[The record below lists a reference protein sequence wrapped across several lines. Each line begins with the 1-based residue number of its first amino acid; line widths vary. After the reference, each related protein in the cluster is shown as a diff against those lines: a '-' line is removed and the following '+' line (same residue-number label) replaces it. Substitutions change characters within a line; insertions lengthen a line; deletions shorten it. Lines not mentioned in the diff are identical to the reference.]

1 MQYLTEQKEALISEI
16 DKLDSQQLLQRVID
30 IDTYLTYGKIIKWGL
45 RRFDSPLLELL
56 NLTDY
61 EEDQFYINYRKLLN
75 MKLLDICK
83 SFTLLP
89 KLAFTF

>member
-16 DKLDSQQLLQRVID
+16 DKLDNQQLLNRIAD
-30 IDTYLTYGKIIKWGL
+30 IDTYLTYGKVIKWGL
-45 RRFDSPLLELL
+45 RRFDSPLLDLL
-56 NLTDY
+56 NLADY

-75 MKLLDICK
+75 MKLLDKCT
-83 SFTLLP
+83 SFTLWP